1 MTPTHEQLAIIDAA
15 KNTTDNLLISAL
27 AGAAKT
33 STLIL
38 VAESLKSV
46 PTLCLAFNK
55 KIAEEMKE
63 RLPGNCEAMTLNS
76 LGHRAWGSALGKRLI
91 LDTSKTYNLLTA
103 HIASFRG
110 DDKSLAYERFNE
122 LMQAV
127 DFAKTRGWI
136 PEGTFT
142 YAKRLLTD
150 DEYSAILPEE
160 LSDFEFDLVR
170 KIVGES
176 IHQSLQGTI
185 DFNDQILMPTLFPN
199 ASFTLFPL
207 VLVDEAQDLSEL
219 NHKMLQKLAKKR
231 IIAVGDACQA
241 IYAFRGA
248 STSSMKDLKDRFQ
261 MKEFTLSISFRCP
274 IAVVKAAQWR
284 APHMRWP
291 EWAKEGTVRTLTS
304 WNVHDLPDNA
314 AIICR
319 NNAPLFRQAL
329 ALLKARRYPQL
340 IGNDIGKNLLK
351 IMKKFGSSSMPKAEV
366 IENIVKWKMAKLAK
380 TRSPGS
386 IHDQADCM
394 LLFAEEGD
402 NLGDALAYAEHIFNA
417 RGPIQL
423 MTGHK
428 SKGLEF
434 DHVFILD
441 EHLIGDSQQEDN
453 LRYVMQ
459 TRAKQTLTYV
469 DSEGW
474 SDGMVPSH
482 GEQAISN

>member
-103 HIASFRG
+103 HITSFRG

-441 EHLIGDSQQEDN
+441 KHLIGDSQQEDN

>member
-1 MTPTHEQLAIIDAA
+1 MTPTNEQLAIIDAA

-46 PTLCLAFNK
+46 PVLCLAFNK

-170 KIVGES
+170 KVVGES

-199 ASFTLFPL
+199 ASFPIFPL
-207 VLVDEAQDLSEL
+207 VLVDETQDLSEL

-231 IIAVGDACQA
+231 IIVVGDDCQA

-441 EHLIGDSQQEDN
+441 KHLIGDSQQEDN

>member
-441 EHLIGDSQQEDN
+441 KHLIGDSQQEDN

>member
-103 HIASFRG
+103 HITSFRG

-434 DHVFILD
+434 DHVYILD

>member
-33 STLIL
+33 STLIF

>member
-386 IHDQADCM
+386 IRDQADCM

-441 EHLIGDSQQEDN
+441 KHLIGDSQQEDN